1 MFVLDSRLHP
11 IKGQEYTVDIS
22 EYGVSPNADTIV
34 RDLVKYDL
42 LKHAVELQAYG
53 MTVVPKEKMGVD
65 DDFVERLRG
74 AILRACEKRN
84 GVAIN
89 DHTADEPDP
98 KQISKNSW
106 YLLQEDEAFVEAAT
120 NPRALASETRLASR
134 PQTTS
139 PAAT

>member
-1 MFVLDSRLHP
+1 M
-11 IKGQEYTVDIS
+11 DIS
-22 EYGVSPNADTIV
+22 EYGVSPNADPIV
-34 RDLVKYDL
+34 RDLVNYDL

-89 DHTADEPDP
+89 DHTSDEPDP

-106 YLLQEDEAFVEAAT
+106 
-120 NPRALASETRLASR
+120 
-134 PQTTS
+134 
-139 PAAT
+139 

>member
-1 MFVLDSRLHP
+1 M
-11 IKGQEYTVDIS
+11 DIS
-22 EYGVSPNADTIV
+22 EYGVSPNADPIV

-65 DDFVERLRG
+65 DEFVERLRG

-98 KQISKNSW
+98 KQIGKNSW
-106 YLLQEDEAFVEAAT
+106 YLLQED
-120 NPRALASETRLASR
+120 
-134 PQTTS
+134 
-139 PAAT
+139 